1 MRGFSPNRTR
11 QKRIACK
18 ICSYSP
24 SNGQF
29 TNTFRSKLE
38 SLNSSSIPS
47 VDMGLSHRSLVR
59 EFGHPGHEYTVPFSD
74 SELFLVQLQSLDVA
88 CQNSA
93 LCDRHRPS
101 AHPISHLGE
110 RHADLCEA
118 FALPQIAMIQSL
130 DHTPPG
136 GQNLPDETRKFS
148 CSSAP
153 ASATAHLPSAVSRA
167 ALLLQTSRAGYSIPG
182 RPPAGRKCS
191 LPHGAG
197 IGNHAGRHSIRV
209 NAKRR
214 ICFRWTA
221 GFDTTRERDAGRVGP
236 RRNR

>member
-29 TNTFRSKLE
+29 TNTFRSRLE

-74 SELFLVQLQSLDVA
+74 SELFLVQPQSLDVA

-110 RHADLCEA
+110 RHADLCKA

-130 DHTPPG
+130 NHTPPE

-148 CSSAP
+148 CPSAP

-167 ALLLQTSRAGYSIPG
+167 AWG
-182 RPPAGRKCS
+182 PAGRPDPGDDGVPTAVGQGRARIRRSRCTG
-191 LPHGAG
+191 LQGARRHRV
-197 IGNHAGRHSIRV
+197 HAGGS
-209 NAKRR
+209 
-214 ICFRWTA
+214 
-221 GFDTTRERDAGRVGP
+221 AGRGEP
-236 RRNR
+236 HLGLI